1 MLKDRNN
8 INLSSFAYPS
18 SMTSNDG
25 VISEHHCKCECNT
38 PIDCDPAEYNFN
50 IDKGADFD
58 IDIQYKSEDGTPINL
73 TGFSVSCAAQ
83 FNNKVFTIPA
93 VITDAEMG
101 MINLKMSGYDTSK
114 IYTLDYK
121 YMNYTEYT
129 YQLNVIAPNKSIY
142 RILQGTI
149 FVSPNAGSCVC
160 R

>member
-8 INLSSFAYPS
+8 INLSSFAVPS
-18 SMTSNDG
+18 SVPSNKDG
-25 VISEHHCKCECNT
+25 MHAHHCECECNV
-38 PIDCDPAEYNFN
+38 PLDCDPAEYNFN
-50 IDKGADFD
+50 INKGADLD
-58 IDIQYKSEDGTPINL
+58 MDIQYRSEDGTPINL
-73 TGFSVSCAAQ
+73 NGFGVTCAAQ

-93 VITDAEMG
+93 CITDAENG

-129 YQLNVIAPNKSIY
+129 YQLKIIAPNKSVY

-149 FVSPNAGSCVC
+149 FVSPNAGSCDC